1 MSGSPEIAFW
11 TATRHLVRKAAVYA
25 PDAETHKAYR
35 VVLEHTEDR
44 VAYFLN
50 AASSHVA
57 RPPTPLRP
65 RRRELRTAAAS

>member
-1 MSGSPEIAFW
+1 MA
-11 TATRHLVRKAAVYA
+11 AHHLVRKAAVYA

-50 AASSHVA
+50 AFISHASRWLAQIHQFS
-57 RPPTPLRP
+57 
-65 RRRELRTAAAS
+65 AAVDKTNVCPML